1 MKQNNLFINK
11 KYNSLKKQINYYNL
25 SDYNKIIVYGE
36 NCNNLINLLSIRDI
50 DNIHDNS
57 FFSIFMHKNKFID
70 EVIIIRLSH
79 LKYLIISKNNK
90 TYKKLKKLSK
100 IYKSTSVSLI
110 SKLFIY
116 SLHGNLTSLKKS
128 RNIFP
133 VSHQGYNYKLYVSKN
148 NDTLNSIFPNIFK
161 LSVDNYKL
169 FLYNNNVITNF
180 NIKNKKIRLNL
191 IKALY
196 SADNYN
202 FRCKP
207 QFIKVKQFEATANFI
222 PEKESIIYDTSNNK
236 IGIIHNYFRLSNKR
250 YPFIIGIINKYNDNK
265 YIFIKDKI
273 TKQKIILK
281 HRKIYN

>member
-100 IYKSTSVSLI
+100 ISV
-110 SKLFIY
+110 
-116 SLHGNLTSLKKS
+116 
-128 RNIFP
+128 
-133 VSHQGYNYKLYVSKN
+133 
-148 NDTLNSIFPNIFK
+148 
-161 LSVDNYKL
+161 
-169 FLYNNNVITNF
+169 
-180 NIKNKKIRLNL
+180 
-191 IKALY
+191 A
-196 SADNYN
+196 
-202 FRCKP
+202 
-207 QFIKVKQFEATANFI
+207 
-222 PEKESIIYDTSNNK
+222 
-236 IGIIHNYFRLSNKR
+236 
-250 YPFIIGIINKYNDNK
+250 
-265 YIFIKDKI
+265 
-273 TKQKIILK
+273 
-281 HRKIYN
+281 